1 MEPETTAVLRKDVT
15 GWVVEGPVNCR
26 RCVKVRSVHWRG
38 CEIHA
43 SGTGCLQNA
52 NQACAEKKHKGV
64 LLRGPVFFIIFF
76 GSLFVIIFV
85 VYVSLAFLP
94 SAFASVLVYDIFL
107 YNTILHA
114 LVSEVYKASGV
125 YHERPFSLAL
135 ICDTVRPCI
144 SRFVRQIWQGRKK

>member
-15 GWVVEGPVNCR
+15 GWVAEGPVNCR
-26 RCVKVRSVHWRG
+26 RCVKVRPVHWRG
-38 CEIHA
+38 CEIMQVA
-43 SGTGCLQNA
+43 PGAFRMRIRPVQRSI
-52 NQACAEKKHKGV
+52 KGSY
-64 LLRGPVFFIIFF
+64 LGGLYFLSFFLF
-76 GSLFVIIFV
+76 LFVIIFV

-94 SAFASVLVYDIFL
+94 SAFASILVYDIFL